1 MTQKDILR
9 EKERNTHRQIHI
21 CDPDIKNF
29 GSIINCICRIIQIS
43 KNIIR
48 KCAIAE
54 YWYIVFYQIK
64 NRLSKEVTKAG
75 KIPTTETVYCFLIER
90 ARANMHLI
98 MCMSPIGDAFR
109 NRLRQYPS
117 LINCT
122 TIDWFL
128 EWPREALLEVGNKF
142 LMNLNLTL
150 TITGENK
157 VVGTPFPFPRDRFH
171 SIRFLRSTRVFYH
184 QSSTLSCPV
193 LLADHFGESDYFPIY
208 GLPHPDDTA
217 VWRISFLSTKAE
229 IGHLDSAREC
239 S

>member
-1 MTQKDILR
+1 
-9 EKERNTHRQIHI
+9 
-21 CDPDIKNF
+21 
-29 GSIINCICRIIQIS
+29 
-43 KNIIR
+43 
-48 KCAIAE
+48 
-54 YWYIVFYQIK
+54 
-64 NRLSKEVTKAG
+64 
-75 KIPTTETVYCFLIER
+75 
-90 ARANMHLI
+90 MHLI
-98 MCMSPIGDAFR
+98 LCMSPIGDAFR

-171 SIRFLRSTRVFYH
+171 SIRFLRSTRVSYH

-208 GLPHPDDTA
+208 GLPHSDDTA
-217 VWRISFLSTKAE
+217 VWCISFLLVEAK
-229 IGHLDSAREC
+229 IGRLDSARENALRYIHNLFHVDVQDAPRIVLFLYVLFE
-239 S
+239 

>member
-1 MTQKDILR
+1 MSNNLTRWKWNQYRSELSQKD
-9 EKERNTHRQIHI
+9 T
-21 CDPDIKNF
+21 
-29 GSIINCICRIIQIS
+29 CIYC
-43 KNIIR
+43 
-48 KCAIAE
+48 
-54 YWYIVFYQIK
+54 VFQIK
-64 NRLSKEVTKAG
+64 NRLSREITKIG
-75 KIPTTETVYCFLIER
+75 RTPTTEMVYSFLIER

-98 MCMSPIGDAFR
+98 LCMSPIGDAFR

-171 SIRFLRSTRVFYH
+171 SIRFLRSTRVSYH
-184 QSSTLSCPV
+184 QSSIPPPAPV
-193 LLADHFGESDYFPIY
+193 LLADNFSESDYFPIY
-208 GLPHPDDTA
+208 GLPLMIWTSGA
-217 VWRISFLSTKAE
+217 FLFVGRGWDWTLGFLENA
-229 IGHLDSAREC
+229 LDIHNSSRC
-239 S
+239 QCFVFVLC